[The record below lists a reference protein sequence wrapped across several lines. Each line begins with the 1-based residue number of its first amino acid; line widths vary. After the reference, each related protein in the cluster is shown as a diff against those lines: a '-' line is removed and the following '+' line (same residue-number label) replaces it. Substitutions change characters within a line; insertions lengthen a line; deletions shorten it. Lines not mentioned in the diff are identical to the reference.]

1 MKTTHPGGYRPDVDG
16 LRGLAVLA
24 VLGFHATPRFVP
36 GGFAGVDVFFVIS
49 GFLITQ
55 LLVPATRDGSWRAL
69 GDFYLRRARRIL
81 PALFVMMLVVTL
93 VAAILYLPSELEA
106 YGSSLRLASVMLGN
120 VAGWYGGY
128 YFDAMTGQ
136 QPLLHVWSVAVEEQ
150 FYLAFPWFLLGV
162 ARFAP
167 GRLWEAL
174 AFSLLASLAFCLYC
188 SQQRVA
194 ANYYL
199 APTRGW
205 ELLLGA
211 CIAVVELPGLAR
223 RWLREAVAAVS
234 LVMLATSF
242 VWLRQDDTFPNLTA
256 LAPCLATAG
265 LLVVGRDAHTSCLA
279 PLKWRPVV
287 FTGLVSYSLYLWHA
301 PMLIFFERYNIV
313 PPRPL
318 QVALVLVGVY
328 AVSVVSYLLIEQ
340 PVRRRRAL
348 VSNRRL
354 LAVLA
359 VAMLVLVALAQILIG
374 THGLPQRFDGPLR
387 TLVERV
393 DLHPQIAR
401 CTSLAPA
408 ALRADEL
415 CRFGRGFAP
424 HRRAIAWGDS
434 HAATLLPAFEQLAQD
449 RGVALGFAA
458 RSSCRPL
465 PGVSSALRH
474 ERDVQTCE
482 DFNEAMFGVVERV
495 RPELVIL
502 AAYWSEPGDRFLSS
516 AERAPEGESIF
527 SVGLERTL
535 ARLTKTGARVC
546 MVLDVPELKY
556 PIPQALLTAR
566 QRGLDE
572 GFLTLTREE
581 AQAGQAGVE
590 RDIRAL
596 AARYPVDIVD
606 PKDALCAS
614 GRCEIGDGRMSYYRD
629 NNHLTVWGAERV
641 TPIIDGCFASLE
653 RSRSAAED
661 KAPKAAVASFLAW
674 ARLRAGRARN
684 ELRSWLRAYG

>member
-1 MKTTHPGGYRPDVDG
+1 MSRIPHLPYRADIDG
-16 LRGLAVLA
+16 LRAVA
-24 VLGFHATPRFVP
+24 VVAVILCHAGVP
-36 GGFAGVDVFFVIS
+36 FMRGGFAGVDVFFVIS

-81 PALFVMMLVVTL
+81 PALFVMLLVVTL
-93 VAAILYLPSELEA
+93 VAAILFVPAELEA

-120 VAGWYGGY
+120 IAGWHSGY
-128 YFDAMTGQ
+128 YFDAMTAQ

-150 FYLAFPWFLLGV
+150 FYLAFPWLLLGV

-167 GRLWEAL
+167 RRLFAAL

-188 SQQRVA
+188 SQRGIA

-205 ELLLGA
+205 ELLVGA
-211 CIAVVELPGLAR
+211 CLAIVEFPALAR

-234 LVMLATSF
+234 LVTLAASI
-242 VWLRQDDTFPNLTA
+242 VWLRQDDSFPNLTA
-256 LAPCLATAG
+256 FAPCLATAG
-265 LLVVGRDAHTSCLA
+265 LLAVGRVAHTSCLA

-301 PMLIFFERYNIV
+301 PMLVFFERYNIV

-318 QVALVLVGVY
+318 QIALVIVGVY
-328 AVSVVSYLLIEQ
+328 AVSVVSYLIIEQ

-348 VSNRRL
+348 VSSRRL

-359 VAMLVLVALAQILIG
+359 IAMLVLVALAEVLIG
-374 THGLPQRFDGPLR
+374 TRGLPQRFDAPLR
-387 TLVERV
+387 MIVERV

-408 ALRADEL
+408 ALHEDEL
-415 CRFGRGFAP
+415 CRFGPAAELQL
-424 HRRAIAWGDS
+424 RAIAWGDS
-434 HAATLLPAFEQLAQD
+434 HAATLLPAFEQVAQD

-465 PGVSSALRH
+465 PGVSSALR
-474 ERDVQTCE
+474 RDSNAKKCE
-482 DFNEAMFGVVERV
+482 EFNEAMFGVVERA
-495 RPELVIL
+495 RPGLVIL
-502 AAYWSEPGDRFLSS
+502 AAHWNEPGDRFLSS
-516 AERAPEGESIF
+516 TERAPQGVSIF
-527 SVGLERTL
+527 SVGLERTI

-546 MVLDVPELKY
+546 VVLDVPELKF
-556 PIPQALLTAR
+556 PIPYALLTAR

-572 GFLTLTREE
+572 GFLAPTREE
-581 AQAGQAGVE
+581 AKAGQAAVE

-614 GRCEIGDGRMSYYRD
+614 GRCEFSDGKMPWYRD
-629 NNHLTVWGAERV
+629 NNHLTVSGAERV
-641 TPIIDGCFASLE
+641 TPTIAGCFASLE
-653 RSRSAAED
+653 RSESAAGHE
-661 KAPKAAVASFLAW
+661 AP
-674 ARLRAGRARN
+674 AGA
-684 ELRSWLRAYG
+684 EGGK